1 MRNASVAPFVRKAA
15 VVLAVCALAVWC
27 TQVWAQRGPGGP
39 SLDPEKVKT
48 AWEMEA
54 KTVAKTL
61 GLNEEQTGKLVVAYK
76 SARDAQDKKR
86 EEMRAEQREGRRPN
100 RRAMM
105 EAEQKL
111 NQEFEEVLKGFLT
124 PEQAAQ
130 AAAELNAY
138 NRRAD
143 TMVVALEGMELKEET
158 LVKALKAVAHYV
170 VESDKLLQKAMET
183 SDFQSVRDEMRA
195 QRVKLDTGIAG
206 MLTPEQLAQWRAATS
221 MRRIP
226 GMPGTP
232 TVPPAPPTQ
241 PAE

>member
-1 MRNASVAPFVRKAA
+1 MRNVVVAPFVRKAA
-15 VVLAVCALAVWC
+15 VALALCVLAVWC
-27 TQVWAQRGPGGP
+27 TQALAQAGPGGP

-61 GLNEEQTGKLVVAYK
+61 GLNDEQTGKLVVAYK

-86 EEMRAEQREGRRPN
+86 EEMRAEQGEGRRPN

-124 PEQAAQ
+124 GEQAVN
-130 AAAELNAY
+130 AAGQLNAY
-138 NRRAD
+138 TRRAD
-143 TMVVALEGMELKEET
+143 VMVATLEGMELTEET
-158 LVKALKAVAHYV
+158 LTKALGAVAHYV
-170 VESDKLLQKAMET
+170 VESDKLLKKAMET
-183 SDFQSVRDEMRA
+183 SDFQSVRDKMREE
-195 QRVKLDTGIAG
+195 RVKLDTGIAE
-206 MLTPEQLAQWRAATS
+206 MLTPEQIAQWRAATS

-226 GMPGTP
+226 GMPETP
-232 TVPPAPPTQ
+232 PTPPAPPTQ